1 MTTPGGPPL
10 PPPPPRPSPPSAGE
24 PAGDPADP
32 VGSPALALR
41 DVTVTVID
49 GLMPKTVLDQVTLA
63 VWPGEMVAVMG
74 PSGAGKST
82 LVDVCCGLTTPTSG
96 LVGLGGFTPGPLTRA
111 WWSDRRRDSI
121 GVIHQRL
128 NLLGGLTALDNVAL
142 SLDLLGRSHRSA
154 RAAAATA
161 LERVGIPHVSGTM
174 ADQLSV
180 GEQQRVAIARGIV
193 GDRPVLLADEP
204 AAALDRT
211 AADHTTALLADL
223 AAEGRAILLVT
234 HDSQQASWANRTI
247 LLRDGAVVDEIRPD
261 AASHP

>member
-1 MTTPGGPPL
+1 MSTVPAPDRPAPP
-10 PPPPPRPSPPSAGE
+10 E
-24 PAGDPADP
+24 PA
-32 VGSPALALR
+32 PALALH
-41 DVTVTVID
+41 DVTVTVMD
-49 GLMPKTVLDQVTLA
+49 GPMPRTVLDAVSLA
-63 VWPGEMVAVMG
+63 VQPGELVAVMG

-82 LVDVCCGLTTPTSG
+82 LVDVCCGLTAPTSG
-96 LVGLGGFTPGPLTRA
+96 FVGIAGYPPGPLTWA

-154 RAAAATA
+154 RAAAEVA
-161 LERVGIPHVSGTM
+161 LRRVGIPQVASTM
-174 ADQLSV
+174 AEHLSV

-193 GDRPVLLADEP
+193 GDRPILLADEP

-211 AADHTTALLADL
+211 AADHITELLADL

-247 LLRDGAVVDEIRPD
+247 ELRDGRVTDEIRAD
-261 AASHP
+261 VAARP